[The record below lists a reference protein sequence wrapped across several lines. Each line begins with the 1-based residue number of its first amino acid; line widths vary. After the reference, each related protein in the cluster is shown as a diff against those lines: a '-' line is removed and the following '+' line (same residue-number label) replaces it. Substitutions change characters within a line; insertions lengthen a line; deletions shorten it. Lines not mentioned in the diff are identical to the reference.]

1 MFIHRYNN
9 EIVPKSG
16 QQIGYAIELPS
27 QYMLK
32 YLSHHIQ
39 LLGRFSTG
47 TSVSSSNKTDR
58 HDITEILLKVTL
70 IIITIYPS

>member
-16 QQIGYAIELPS
+16 QQIGYAIGLPS

-39 LLGRFSTG
+39 LLGKKFLRTYPKILLRTFTVYLAISG
-47 TSVSSSNKTDR
+47 ILIHNFGDR
-58 HDITEILLKVTL
+58 H
-70 IIITIYPS
+70 

>member
-27 QYMLK
+27 QYMK
-32 YLSHHIQ
+32 VCQ
-39 LLGRFSTG
+39 WFSTG